1 MGKKAGIVNSKLT
14 CRHGLTILIAL
25 GLSWCP
31 LQSESSSLPDTVFLE
46 EMTWPEVRQSID
58 YGKTTIII
66 PTGGTE
72 QNGPHMVLGKHNFIV
87 RYTAERIARSLGD
100 ALVAPVLPYVPEG
113 DIDNPEGHLAFAGT
127 ITLPE
132 RYFVKVVEYAAR
144 SFKLHGFKTIVL
156 IGDSGG
162 NWNGLKIV
170 RDALNKE
177 WAGEDINVVY
187 IPEYNRGDKFRKWL
201 LSRGETEKQIGSH
214 AGIMD
219 TSVLMAVDP
228 AMVRP
233 EKMAPSY
240 RFAETGVQGDPTR
253 ATAAYGEQGLK
264 FQIEDT
270 VRKIRLLSGT
280 TRSGP

>member
-1 MGKKAGIVNSKLT
+1 MGKKAGVVNSKLT
-14 CRHGLTILIAL
+14 CRNGLTTLIAL

-31 LQSESSSLPDTVFLE
+31 MQSETSSLPDTVFLE

-72 QNGPHMVLGKHNFIV
+72 QNVPHMVLGKHNFIV
-87 RYTAERIARSLGD
+87 KHAAERIATALGN

-132 RYFVKVVEYAAR
+132 EYFIKVVEYASR

-162 NWNGLKIV
+162 NWDGLKIV
-170 RDALNKE
+170 QDALNDE
-177 WAGEDINVVY
+177 WAEENINVYY
-187 IPEYNRGDKFRKWL
+187 IPEFNRGDKFRKWL
-201 LSRGETEKQIGSH
+201 LSRGETDKQIGSH

-219 TSVLMAVDP
+219 TSVMMAVDP
-228 AMVRP
+228 AMIRS
-233 EKMAPSY
+233 EKIAPSY
-240 RFAETGVQGDPTR
+240 RFAATGVYGDPTR
-253 ATAAYGEQGLK
+253 ANAAYGEQGLK

-270 VRKIRLLSGT
+270 VRKIRTLLSGT
-280 TRSGP
+280 D